1 MDAIWQR
8 WIHLNLERSWPRRNN
23 RDTPSFRHVDIFTI
37 EKTDEE
43 IAEKLLSGG
52 SRAYGRF
59 DRCSPA
65 EKATRKLWKWQ
76 SDLPPNHVLRRAAEK
91 KHQTATVGS
100 RPHGWRRPGAKLARL
115 AHTWL
120 IITQIASIRF
130 YFLWGTGKVLPSVKP
145 RIGRRVGATST
156 DDRRWPMAPCSRE
169 ELSRRHHC
177 PHKERKN
184 HGVLPSFFMIL
195 LSFVEFTRRP
205 DIQSLRSKN
214 RPLATRSPLEWWW
227 QHYFPRTEHSLVSEG
242 QLNKPP
248 CPFPHFHRV
257 PLHRHD
263 FTVSCSKFRI
273 IVIYAPSTTSLMSY
287 IKCASNVQQRISSRR

>member
-1 MDAIWQR
+1 MQFGRDEFIWTWSGPDRAVTTETRHPFGTLTFLPLKKQTKKLPR
-8 WIHLNLERSWPRRNN
+8 NCFLVAAER
-23 RDTPSFRHVDIFTI
+23 TVDS
-37 EKTDEE
+37 
-43 IAEKLLSGG
+43 IA
-52 SRAYGRF
+52 A
-59 DRCSPA
+59 
-65 EKATRKLWKWQ
+65 
-76 SDLPPNHVLRRAAEK
+76 LRRRKQLENYGNDKAISLPTTSWDAPLKK

-257 PLHRHD
+257 PLHHHD